1 MKRLPMEELY
11 PILEEQLAGGGRCML
26 PVTGSSML
34 PALRQGRDAAVLEK
48 RTVGRGDVILYRR
61 ENGAFVLHRIVGERG
76 GAWLC
81 CGDNQWQSEAVPRDR
96 VLAAV
101 SAVRR
106 GGAEWS
112 VDRPAWRLWSALW
125 VGLFPLRRPLIALR
139 RLAGNLK
146 KSFRR

>member
-11 PILEEQLAGGGRCML
+11 PILEEQLAGGGRCLL

-34 PALRQGRDAAVLEK
+34 PALRQGRDTVILEK
-48 RTVGRGDVILYRR
+48 RPAGRGDVILYRR
-61 ENGAFVLHRIVGERG
+61 ASGAFILHRIVGERD

-81 CGDNQWQSEAVPRDR
+81 CGDNQWQGETVPRDR

-106 GGAEWS
+106 NGAER
-112 VDRPAWRLWSALW
+112 DLRRPGWRLWSALW

-139 RLAGNLK
+139 RWAGKLRK
-146 KSFRR
+146 KFRR

>member
-34 PALRQGRDAAVLEK
+34 PALRQGRDAAVLE
-48 RTVGRGDVILYRR
+48 RRSVGRGDVILYRR
-61 ENGAFVLHRIVGERG
+61 ENGAFILHRIVGERS

-81 CGDNQWQSEAVPRDR
+81 CGDNQWQSEAVPKDR

>member
-61 ENGAFVLHRIVGERG
+61 ENGAFILHRIVGERG

-112 VDRPAWRLWSALW
+112 VSRPAWRLWSALW

>member
-11 PILEEQLAGGGRCML
+11 PILEEQLASGGRCLL

-48 RTVGRGDVILYRR
+48 RPVGRGDVILYRR
-61 ENGAFVLHRIVGERG
+61 ENGAFILHRIVGERG

-112 VDRPAWRLWSALW
+112 VSRPAWRLWSALW